1 MNAQTAR
8 QDHWFVACWAAVT
21 VYLVLTMKESGLL
34 LLQAWRWLAHVLYYR
49 GRPGKIRPRP
59 LKSNLTEQSVLVTTP
74 DLAAG
79 VRQMWFELSNQHFN
93 QRQVLTQDQLE
104 MVAQAAEAYFDGPV
118 YGIQWAGQMYRAW
131 QAPAITLHRFPDDA
145 VIPTQR
151 RWSPGQ

>member
-1 MNAQTAR
+1 MNAQSTTLTTSASLLSSILKL
-8 QDHWFVACWAAVT
+8 AADVDDMA
-21 VYLVLTMKESGLL
+21 VKCMQYL
-34 LLQAWRWLAHVLYYR
+34 WRLCVHVVYYR
-49 GRPGKIRPRP
+49 SRPGKIRPRP

-104 MVAQAAEAYFDGPV
+104 MVAQAAEAHFDGPV

-151 RWSPGQ
+151 RWSPGR